1 MARRPKAAL
10 TAAEL
15 ENRRL
20 ALESALGSL
29 RIEGMELEPEGREIL
44 DRFARGEIS
53 LPEMRKCHPLLH
65 RHHCVSTGLL
75 GCWGAI
81 GQKTGIRPDETIPGI
96 LYAKANLEISS
107 QWRVI

>member
-10 TAAEL
+10 TEAEL
-15 ENRRL
+15 ADRRL

-53 LPEMRKCHPLLH
+53 LPEMRN
-65 RHHCVSTGLL
+65 
-75 GCWGAI
+75 AI
-81 GQKTGIRPDETIPGI
+81 RAYTAAI
-96 LYAKANLEISS
+96 
-107 QWRVI
+107 V

>member
-15 ENRRL
+15 EDRRL

-53 LPEMRKCHPLLH
+53 LPEMRN
-65 RHHCVSTGLL
+65 
-75 GCWGAI
+75 AI
-81 GQKTGIRPDETIPGI
+81 RSYTATI
-96 LYAKANLEISS
+96 
-107 QWRVI
+107 V